1 MSAVSQINR
10 LEASQSVEKLGGSPG
25 APVGNANAERGK
37 RWSGAIRRAL
47 NEYTD
52 DNVKQGEALIKIAQ
66 VIVREAI
73 AGDKD
78 AIREIGNRLDGK
90 PAQALTLSGDSDNP
104 LDVNHK
110 IEFVGK
116 IERVLVRVRDG
127 ATGSG
132 Q

>member
-1 MSAVSQINR
+1 LSAVSQINR
-10 LEASQSVEKLGGSPG
+10 LEANQSVEKLGGSPG
-25 APVGNANAERGK
+25 APLGNANVERGK

-52 DNVKQGEALIKIAQ
+52 DNVKQGEALLKIAEG
-66 VIVREAI
+66 IVREAI

-90 PAQALTLSGDSDNP
+90 PAQALTLSGDSDSP

-110 IEFVGK
+110 VEFVSR
-116 IERVLVRVRDG
+116 IERVLVRDG
-127 ATGSG
+127 AAGLG
-132 Q
+132 QQH